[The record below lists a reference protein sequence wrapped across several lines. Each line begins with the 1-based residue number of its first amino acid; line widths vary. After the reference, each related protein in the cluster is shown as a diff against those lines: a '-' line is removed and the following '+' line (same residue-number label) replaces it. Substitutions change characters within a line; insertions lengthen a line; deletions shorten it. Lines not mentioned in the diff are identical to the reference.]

1 MTGAV
6 VYRLNR
12 HRDVSGVSGEG
23 YEKATVVEFSSG
35 LTVLHWNSDKP
46 SIQVHTDIRHITDH
60 HGHGGAS
67 ELVLY
72 ENERLLKAYQRVC
85 FFLSHQMV
93 PERLPLS
100 VAPHPEWPD
109 RLLVKVRPSAF
120 GMWVVL
126 MDGSVSACSHEQVK
140 GEIVTTWIS
149 PDEGLWV
156 QSSERGTYE
165 DLLAGETYDDYPDN
179 DAHDPRD

>member
-23 YEKATVVEFSSG
+23 DEKATVVEFSSG
-35 LTVLHWNSDKP
+35 LSVLHWNSDKP
-46 SIQVHTDIRHITDH
+46 SIQVHTDIRHIIDH

-72 ENERLLKAYQRVC
+72 ENERLIKAYAQVC
-85 FFLSHQMV
+85 FFLSHQMI
-93 PERLPLS
+93 PDRLPLS
-100 VAPHPEWPD
+100 VGPHPEWPD
-109 RLLVKVRPSAF
+109 RLLVKVRPAAF
-120 GMWVVL
+120 SFWVVL
-126 MDGSVSACSHEQVK
+126 LDGSVSACSHEEVGGQ
-140 GEIVTTWIS
+140 IITTWVS
-149 PDEGLWV
+149 PDGGLWV
-156 QSSERGTYE
+156 QSFENAMPA
-165 DLLAGETYDDYPDN
+165 DLFQPYPNN